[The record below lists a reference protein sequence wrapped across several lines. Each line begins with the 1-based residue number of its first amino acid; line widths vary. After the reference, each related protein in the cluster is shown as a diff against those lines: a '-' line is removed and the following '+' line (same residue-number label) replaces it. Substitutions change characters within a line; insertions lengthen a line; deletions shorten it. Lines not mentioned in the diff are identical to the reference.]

1 MDLIS
6 KRILL
11 SGRVQGVGFRHFT
24 RVTARDLNVKGWVKN
39 RSDGDVEAVVQ
50 GEKSKVNTMI
60 ERLKRGPVSA
70 RVDRIDV
77 TDNETEKTFSVFEIR
92 R

>member
-39 RSDGDVEAVVQ
+39 RSDGDVEVVVQ

-60 ERLKRGPVSA
+60 ERLKQGPVSA

-77 TDNETEKTFSVFEIR
+77 TDNETEKTFSVFDIR